1 MPRSNSRSKRT
12 LPALA
17 RVTAM
22 ALNQFGLSIGDS
34 LVNAALYGKSKPAA
48 LSQNSGN
55 LSHSG
60 LLAPGNPIRS
70 PLRQIRLGSV
80 VYGHGVMA
88 RSGGEIW
95 QPW

>member
-1 MPRSNSRSKRT
+1 MRT
-12 LPALA
+12 LPPLA
-17 RVTAM
+17 QVTAM

-34 LVNAALYGKSKPAA
+34 LVNALYGNQNPP

-55 LSHSG
+55 LSHSD

-80 VYGHGVMA
+80 VYGHRVMA
-88 RSGGEIW
+88 RSGGEIR